1 MDQAILVNDQIDAGK
16 LFVDAFHEYSA
27 VDAAFWLNPA
37 DSGEWFLYIASFGI
51 NDDNFDIAY
60 GEVLRLAGHKRNMWL
75 DAFQIKLL
83 SSEDPL
89 AKKVIEIRDRY
100 PASIATR
107 YNGSSIAGLSINGAY
122 IYPLIDRP
130 TNMPIHREAD
140 QSIAPGNAS

>member
-1 MDQAILVNDQIDAGK
+1 MDQAILVNDQIDAGRV
-16 LFVDAFHEYSA
+16 FVEAFHKYNA

-100 PASIATR
+100 PALIATR
-107 YNGSSIAGLSINGAY
+107 YNGSSIAGLEINGAY
-122 IYPLIDRP
+122 IYPVIDRQ
-130 TNMPIHREAD
+130 TLMPLQREAEQIKD
-140 QSIAPGNAS
+140 